1 MAPASQACAWR
12 AHSRLWRPAPL
23 GRAAGRDEQGTR
35 ACAAPCAATAAA
47 AMSRARSSCPRSART
62 TCASSLASVRDASS
76 SCAPRTA
83 GRRWPRGGRQHKCA
97 VHAAADLCGSAER
110 LLQARRLPHA
120 GLGRRVGCGGD
131 LGSLRRSPR
140 SGARPGPAVACRAV
154 RDKAD
159 RQPGLKSGC
168 ASQRPAGGD
177 AGPCLC
183 GALSASCVRQVTG
196 RRRRNEKCLRP
207 RGHVTSHSSA
217 LHGCS
222 CGTACAPGTR
232 VLGQR
237 TVAVLTSVVA
247 PPSAAKWCPC
257 PQGKNLQAVSAVVG
271 PGTGNER
278 PLVAPERVCT
288 TATVAAPPEFA
299 RRQPYPGSGLK
310 HQLSIMQVATPAC
323 LARATPH
330 LHRS

>member
-1 MAPASQACAWR
+1 
-12 AHSRLWRPAPL
+12 
-23 GRAAGRDEQGTR
+23 
-35 ACAAPCAATAAA
+35 
-47 AMSRARSSCPRSART
+47 MSRARSSCPRSART

-131 LGSLRRSPR
+131 LGSLRRSPHRGSR

-196 RRRRNEKCLRP
+196 RRCRNEKCLRP
-207 RGHVTSHSSA
+207 RGHIASRSSA
-217 LHGCS
+217 LHGCR

-232 VLGQR
+232 VLRQR

-257 PQGKNLQAVSAVVG
+257 PQGKNADGERRRGTWNRQRAASGGAGACVHYSYGSCPTRVRTEAALPWEWPQAPAFHYASSYSSL
-271 PGTGNER
+271 PSTGHS
-278 PLVAPERVCT
+278 P
-288 TATVAAPPEFA
+288 
-299 RRQPYPGSGLK
+299 S
-310 HQLSIMQVATPAC
+310 S
-323 LARATPH
+323 
-330 LHRS
+330 